1 MKIRCMDCKRDLG
14 EKDGHGVDG
23 ISDGL
28 CPECYL
34 IRRKEIEEMKIQ
46 DRAMEEN
53 YENYLRRN
61 DMTGMKV
68 KK

>member
-1 MKIRCMDCKRDLG
+1 MKIICIDCKRYLS
-14 EKDGHGVDG
+14 EKAGGDG
-23 ISDGL
+23 IIHGL

-34 IRRKEIEEMKIQ
+34 IRRQEIEEMKIQ
-46 DRAMEEN
+46 DRAMENN

>member
-1 MKIRCMDCKRDLG
+1 MLKIVCADCKKDLG
-14 EKDGHGVDG
+14 EKAGGEGVTH
-23 ISDGL
+23 GL

-34 IRRKEIEEMKIQ
+34 IRRQEIEEMKIQ
-46 DRAMEEN
+46 DRYLEDS

>member
-1 MKIRCMDCKRDLG
+1 
-14 EKDGHGVDG
+14 
-23 ISDGL
+23 
-28 CPECYL
+28 L

-61 DMTGMKV
+61 DMAGMKV

>member
-1 MKIRCMDCKRDLG
+1 MTIICMDCGQYLG
-14 EKDGHGVDG
+14 KKAGGDGVTH
-23 ISDGL
+23 GL

-46 DRAMEEN
+46 DRAMENN
-53 YENYLRRN
+53 YENYLKKR
-61 DMTGMKV
+61 DMAGMKV